1 MMGTDECP
9 AISVYDR
16 NVTIPAP
23 ASMFEE
29 HDVGRPFGKLISK
42 YWIME
47 VHYSTPDLEGDILD
61 SSGES

>member
-1 MMGTDECP
+1 
-9 AISVYDR
+9 
-16 NVTIPAP
+16 
-23 ASMFEE
+23 MFEE